1 VDEVGSLQSILPEA
15 IRVDLKHENGA
26 LLAAVAGQVALTV
39 SVEIEAADAT
49 AAIHRTFPDAGVHT
63 PTCCG
68 GAMCWRSGVAA
79 LSQAVCGSVQVLR
92 GPAADAAG
100 HLGTTARVCARR
112 DRAPQ
117 GDGRLKQIGASTFP
131 A

>member
-1 VDEVGSLQSILPEA
+1 MAVRFELI
-15 IRVDLKHENGA
+15 HEDRA
-26 LLAAVAGQVALTV
+26 LLAAMPRPIALAV
-39 SVEIEAADAT
+39 SREMQPADAT